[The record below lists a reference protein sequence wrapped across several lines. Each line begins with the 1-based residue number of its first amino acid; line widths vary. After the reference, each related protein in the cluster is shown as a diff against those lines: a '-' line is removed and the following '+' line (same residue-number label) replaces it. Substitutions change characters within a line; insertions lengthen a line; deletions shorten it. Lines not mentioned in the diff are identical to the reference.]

1 MKKIEDKFEQDD
13 YLNIGKLESAFNI
26 TLIYSFYNY
35 AKKIITDESNT
46 WIIIY
51 IKLLSIIYSFY
62 HRKKYILY

>member
-13 YLNIGKLESAFNI
+13 YLNIGKLESAFNT

-46 WIIIY
+46 
-51 IKLLSIIYSFY
+51 
-62 HRKKYILY
+62 